1 MQVKVKG
8 FKKVQD
14 VNNNVKLYSNG
25 ILGHIQLTG
34 SVNQTTTEH
43 VLGTLNTSYAPLI
56 DTSANFHT
64 STDRT
69 KWVSIRTNRNVVLY
83 GATGSTN
90 LNNSITYVLAT
101 PLY

>member
-1 MQVKVKG
+1 M
-8 FKKVQD
+8 
-14 VNNNVKLYSNG
+14 YSDG

-34 SVNQTTTEH
+34 SVNQTSTEY
-43 VLGTLNTSYAPLI
+43 VLGAVNASYAPLI
-56 DTSANFHT
+56 DTASNFHT

-101 PLY
+101 KLY